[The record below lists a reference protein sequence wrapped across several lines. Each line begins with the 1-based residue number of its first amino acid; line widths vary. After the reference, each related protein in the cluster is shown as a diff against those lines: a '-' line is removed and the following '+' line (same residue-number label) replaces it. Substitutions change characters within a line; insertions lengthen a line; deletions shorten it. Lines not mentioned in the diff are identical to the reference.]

1 MFSSLF
7 KPKTSTAVV
16 DAAKQK
22 LAEAMTAPASES
34 AVNAANASAS
44 AAKASALVGTN
55 PVANASLVAQQQH
68 LDQAKAS
75 ASAALV
81 GATNAVTKA
90 LASTYDV
97 NYFIAWWATVLS
109 RMAYLNPQQFLAR
122 YTQIFGETMGTV
134 NDGINAND
142 ANDQSGGALPTT
154 SILYKMQT
162 QATTKGLMGLLDD
175 KTMLGLSNPGEK
187 RWGLNVIPV
196 DGINTSTPQTPT
208 LTLDC
213 VTNYNAQGA
222 LSDAFGPATDPNI
235 QSWSERVNIILGERR
250 ISDTDLNCAPSLP
263 LSQNPMLV
271 FRAISDSNYGTT
283 YVFGDKRAPKLVWIV
298 FRGTANAKSAMSYT
312 RPGSLLPTNFIE
324 FFSEVESGLEGIFKI
339 LQEQIHMIIQMAAD
353 VAKELNPGQ
362 ITPGSIKLQ
371 VTGHS
376 LGGALAT
383 AFAGE
388 YVQQISPYF
397 NGTELAMFDISI
409 GCWSI
414 ASPRIFGEKEAA
426 MFCCLTQ
433 SGTACTKDP
442 AALNYVKIDANV
454 KGIIIYLRVV
464 TALDIVT
471 ALPKGNGY
479 AHPCSDFKGNERP
492 MVTMD
497 CDIDNGF
504 VTNKRSTRCAS
515 KKRPAMTAD
524 FSKAPKCTDQRK
536 STFSMSSIF
545 YHLTYCGIMFAGG
558 VDMDSIVTLD
568 VERLEA
574 QDVQKAAAPE
584 IKVSKDDTMMRILFY
599 NGDDKAKCAFF
610 DLVPLRA
617 LDAAPAS
624 AAAPAAAPATKSF
637 FSFGKKP
644 ESSDATAVEPK
655 LKEDA
660 GITSNFVGSF
670 KSAVFG
676 SSKYDYPILDSS
688 NIPPIHY
695 SETPYLYPLPAN
707 TTSVNYKCYF
717 KKGKSEGPLTA
728 DDQDVVGAIA
738 THQAIVEKPESLVS
752 TAAGGR
758 RTRRHVNRRKTKK
771 TNNKQTG
778 RRISRRQK
786 RTHRRH

>member
-1 MFSSLF
+1 MLSSLF
-7 KPKTSTAVV
+7 KSTSTPTAVV

-22 LAEAMTAPASES
+22 LAEAKAAPASES

-44 AAKASALVGTN
+44 AAKASASAALFGTN
-55 PVANASLVAQQQH
+55 APKVVAAQQQ

-75 ASAALV
+75 ASAALERT
-81 GATNAVTKA
+81 TNAVAKA

-97 NYFIAWWATVLS
+97 NYFIAWWATVYARL
-109 RMAYLNPQQFLAR
+109 AYLNPQQFLAR
-122 YTQIFGETMGTV
+122 YTQIFGATMGTV
-134 NDGINAND
+134 NDGTTAND
-142 ANDQSGGALPTT
+142 MSGGALPTT
-154 SILYKMQT
+154 SILSKMQA

-222 LSDAFGPATDPNI
+222 LDAFGPATDPNVN
-235 QSWSERVNIILGERR
+235 SWSERVNIILGERR
-250 ISDTDLNCAPSLP
+250 ISDTDFNCAPLLP
-263 LSQNPMLV
+263 LAQNPMLV

-312 RPGSLLPTNFIE
+312 RPGSLLPTTFIE
-324 FFSEVESGLEGIFKI
+324 FFSAVESGLEGIFKI

-353 VAKELNPGQ
+353 VAKELNPGP
-362 ITPGSIKLQ
+362 IAPGSIKLQ

-426 MFCCLTQ
+426 LFCCLTQ
-433 SGTACTKDP
+433 SERACTKDP
-442 AALNYVKIDANV
+442 AASNYVKIDSNV
-454 KGIIIYLRVV
+454 KGRIAYLRVV

-574 QDVQKAAAPE
+574 QDVQTAAAAG
-584 IKVSKDDTMMRILFY
+584 IKVSKGDTMMRIVFY
-599 NGDDKAKCAFF
+599 NGVVNAKCAFF

-617 LDAAPAS
+617 LDAAPA
-624 AAAPAAAPATKSF
+624 AAPATKSF

-644 ESSDATAVEPK
+644 DAPIVQSK
-655 LKEDA
+655 LEEDA
-660 GITSNFVGSF
+660 GTTSEFVSGF
-670 KSAVFG
+670 KTTIFG
-676 SSKYDYPILDSS
+676 DPKYNYDILDQKTV
-688 NIPPIHY
+688 PPIHY
-695 SETPYLYPLPAN
+695 SDTPYLYPLPTG

-717 KKGKSEGPLTA
+717 TKGKSEGPLTA
-728 DDQDVVGAIA
+728 DDPDVVGAIA
-738 THQAIVEKPESLVS
+738 THQAIVDKPESLVS

-771 TNNKQTG
+771 INNKQTG

>member
-7 KPKTSTAVV
+7 KSKTSTAVV

-55 PVANASLVAQQQH
+55 PVANASLVAQQQQKMNATKD
-68 LDQAKAS
+68 L
-75 ASAALV
+75 ASAALDRT
-81 GATNAVTKA
+81 TNAVANA
-90 LASTYDV
+90 LASTYNV
-97 NYFIAWWATVLS
+97 NYFIAWWATVYARL
-109 RMAYLNPQQFLAR
+109 AYLNPQQFLAR
-122 YTQIFGETMGTV
+122 YTQIFGETKGTV
-134 NDGINAND
+134 NDGTT

-222 LSDAFGPATDPNI
+222 LDAFGMATDPKVN
-235 QSWSERVNIILGERR
+235 SWSERVNIILGERR
-250 ISDTDLNCAPSLP
+250 ISDTDFNCAPLLP
-263 LSQNPMLV
+263 LAQNPMLV

-414 ASPRIFGEKEAA
+414 ASPRIFGENEAA

-497 CDIDNGF
+497 CDIENGF

-617 LDAAPAS
+617 LDAAPA
-624 AAAPAAAPATKSF
+624 AAPAKSF

-644 ESSDATAVEPK
+644 ESSAVEPK

-695 SETPYLYPLPAN
+695 SGTPYLYPLPAG

-717 KKGKSEGPLTA
+717 TKGKSEGPLTA
-728 DDQDVVGAIA
+728 DDPDVVGAIA
-738 THQAIVEKPESLVS
+738 THQAIVEKPESPVS

>member
-1 MFSSLF
+1 
-7 KPKTSTAVV
+7 
-16 DAAKQK
+16 
-22 LAEAMTAPASES
+22 
-34 AVNAANASAS
+34 VNDGTNASA
-44 AAKASALVGTN
+44 
-55 PVANASLVAQQQH
+55 
-68 LDQAKAS
+68 
-75 ASAALV
+75 
-81 GATNAVTKA
+81 
-90 LASTYDV
+90 
-97 NYFIAWWATVLS
+97 
-109 RMAYLNPQQFLAR
+109 
-122 YTQIFGETMGTV
+122 
-134 NDGINAND
+134 NDG
-142 ANDQSGGALPTT
+142 SGGALPTT
-154 SILYKMQT
+154 SILSKMQA

-175 KTMLGLSNPGEK
+175 KTMLGLSTANVGEK

-213 VTNYNAQGA
+213 VTNYNAQGTP
-222 LSDAFGPATDPNI
+222 SDAFGPATDPNI

-353 VAKELNPGQ
+353 VAKELNQLNPGQ
-362 ITPGSIKLQ
+362 AIEPGSIKLQ

-388 YVQQISPYF
+388 YVQQISPSF
-397 NGTELAMFDISI
+397 NGTELAMFDMSI

-426 MFCCLTQ
+426 LFCCLTQ
-433 SGTACTKDP
+433 SETACTKDP
-442 AALNYVKIDANV
+442 AASNYVKIDSNV
-454 KGIIIYLRVV
+454 KGRIAYLRVV

-479 AHPCSDFKGNERP
+479 AHPCSDFKGDERT

-497 CDIDNGF
+497 CDIDKGF

-515 KKRPAMTAD
+515 NKRPAMTAD

-558 VDMDSIVTLD
+558 VDMDSVVNLD

-574 QDVQKAAAPE
+574 QDVPNAAAAG
-584 IKVSKDDTMMRILFY
+584 IKVSKGDTMMRIVFY
-599 NGDDKAKCAFF
+599 NGVANAKCAFF

-617 LDAAPAS
+617 LDAAPA
-624 AAAPAAAPATKSF
+624 AAKSVL
-637 FSFGKKP
+637 SFGKKP
-644 ESSDATAVEPK
+644 DAPNAQSN

-660 GITSNFVGSF
+660 GITSKFVSEF
-670 KSAVFG
+670 KTAIFRDT
-676 SSKYDYPILDSS
+676 KYDYAILDSTKV
-688 NIPPIHY
+688 PPIHY
-695 SETPYLYPLPAN
+695 SETPYLYPLPAG

-717 KKGKSEGPLTA
+717 TKGKSEEPVAA
-728 DDQDVVGAIA
+728 DDQDVAGAIA
-738 THQAIVEKPESLVS
+738 THQSIVEQPELPVNVNAS
-752 TAAGGR
+752 AGGR
-758 RTRRHVNRRKTKK
+758 RTRRRGNRRKTQKINKK
-771 TNNKQTG
+771 RKVHV
-778 RRISRRQK
+778 SRGK
-786 RTHRRH
+786 KHIRRH

>member
-1 MFSSLF
+1 
-7 KPKTSTAVV
+7 
-16 DAAKQK
+16 
-22 LAEAMTAPASES
+22 
-34 AVNAANASAS
+34 
-44 AAKASALVGTN
+44 
-55 PVANASLVAQQQH
+55 
-68 LDQAKAS
+68 
-75 ASAALV
+75 
-81 GATNAVTKA
+81 
-90 LASTYDV
+90 
-97 NYFIAWWATVLS
+97 
-109 RMAYLNPQQFLAR
+109 
-122 YTQIFGETMGTV
+122 MGNV

-142 ANDQSGGALPTT
+142 ANDGSGGALPTT
-154 SILYKMQT
+154 SILFKMQN
-162 QATTKGLMGLLDD
+162 QASTNGIMGLLDD
-175 KTMLGLSNPGEK
+175 KTMLGLSTATVGEK

-196 DGINTSTPQTPT
+196 DGINTSNPQMPT
-208 LTLDC
+208 VTLDC
-213 VTNYNAQGA
+213 VTNYDAQGTP
-222 LSDAFGPATDPNI
+222 LDAFGPTTDSNI
-235 QSWSERVNIILGERR
+235 KSWSERVNIILGERR

-353 VAKELNPGQ
+353 VAKELNAGQ
-362 ITPGSIKLQ
+362 EIEPESIKLQ

-388 YVQQISPYF
+388 YVQQISPSF
-397 NGTELAMFDISI
+397 NGTELAIFDISI

-426 MFCCLTQ
+426 LFCCLTQ
-433 SGTACTKDP
+433 SEKACLKD
-442 AALNYVKIDANV
+442 AVNYVKVDSNV
-454 KGIIIYLRVV
+454 KGRIAYLRVV

-479 AHPCSDFKGNERP
+479 AHPCSDFKKGDERT

-497 CDIDNGF
+497 CDIEETGF
-504 VTNKRSTRCAS
+504 VTNKRSTRCVS
-515 KKRPAMTAD
+515 NKRPAMTAN

-545 YHLTYCGIMFAGG
+545 YHLAYCGIMFAGG
-558 VDMDSIVTLD
+558 VDMDSIVNRD

-574 QDVQKAAAPE
+574 QDVQKAAAAG

-617 LDAAPAS
+617 FDAAPATTV
-624 AAAPAAAPATKSF
+624 APAAKSSSF
-637 FSFGKKP
+637 FSFGKKS
-644 ESSDATAVEPK
+644 EASAATATAVEPK

-660 GITSNFVGSF
+660 RITSNFVGSF

-676 SSKYDYPILDSS
+676 SSNYDYPILDSTKV
-688 NIPPIHY
+688 PPIHY
-695 SETPYLYPLPAN
+695 SETLYLYPLPAG

-717 KKGKSEGPLTA
+717 KKGEGNTISL
-728 DDQDVVGAIA
+728 DDAEVVDAIA
-738 THQAIVEKPESLVS
+738 THQAMIEQPEIASS
-752 TAAGGR
+752 AGGR
-758 RTRRHVNRRKTKK
+758 RTRRRGNRHNTKK
-771 TNNKQTG
+771 INKKRKVHVSRGKNHT
-778 RRISRRQK
+778 RRY
-786 RTHRRH
+786 

>member
-1 MFSSLF
+1 MFSGFSNIF
-7 KPKTSTAVV
+7 KPKPQEVTSVAAPVPVKPAAV
-16 DAAKQK
+16 A
-22 LAEAMTAPASES
+22 
-34 AVNAANASAS
+34 
-44 AAKASALVGTN
+44 
-55 PVANASLVAQQQH
+55 PVAPVKPNH
-68 LDQAKAS
+68 
-75 ASAALV
+75 
-81 GATNAVTKA
+81 
-90 LASTYDV
+90 DV
-97 NYFIAWWATVLS
+97 NYFIAWWATAYARL
-109 RMAYLNPQQFLAR
+109 AYLNPQQFLGR
-122 YTQIFGETMGTV
+122 YTQIFGAAMGKA
-134 NDGINAND
+134 NDGTNAND
-142 ANDQSGGALPTT
+142 NSGGALPTT
-154 SILYKMQT
+154 SILSKMQA
-162 QATTKGLMGLLDD
+162 QATTNGLMGLLDD
-175 KTMLGLSNPGEK
+175 KTMLGLSTANVGEK

-213 VTNYNAQGA
+213 VTNYNAQGDQ
-222 LSDAFGPATDPNI
+222 SDVFGPATDPNI

-324 FFSEVESGLEGIFKI
+324 FFSAIESGLEGIFKI

-353 VAKELNPGQ
+353 VARELNPGQ
-362 ITPGSIKLQ
+362 AIAPGSIKLQ

-388 YVQQISPYF
+388 YVQQISPSF
-397 NGTELAMFDISI
+397 NGTELAMFDTSI

-414 ASPRIFGEKEAA
+414 ASPRIFGETQAA
-426 MFCCLTQ
+426 LFCCLTQ
-433 SGTACTKDP
+433 SKTACNNDP
-442 AALNYVKIDANV
+442 NASNYVKVDSNV
-454 KGIIIYLRVV
+454 KGRIAYLRVV

-479 AHPCSDFKGNERP
+479 AHPCSDFKNGDERT

-504 VTNKRSTRCAS
+504 VTNKRSKRCVS
-515 KKRPAMTAD
+515 QKRPAMTAD
-524 FSKAPKCTDQRK
+524 FLKAPECTDQRK

-558 VDMDSIVTLD
+558 VDMDSIMNLD
-568 VERLEA
+568 VERLEP
-574 QDVQKAAAPE
+574 QDVNKVAATG
-584 IKVSKDDTMMRILFY
+584 IKVSKGDTMMRIVFY
-599 NGDDKAKCAFF
+599 NGVANAKCSFF

-617 LDAAPAS
+617 LDAAPA
-624 AAAPAAAPATKSF
+624 AAPAAKSSF

-644 ESSDATAVEPK
+644 DAPNVQSN

-660 GITSNFVGSF
+660 GITSKFVSDF
-670 KSAVFG
+670 KTAIFG
-676 SSKYDYPILDSS
+676 DTKYDYAILDSTKV
-688 NIPPIHY
+688 PPIHY
-695 SETPYLYPLPAN
+695 SETSYLYPLPSG

-717 KKGKSEGPLTA
+717 TKGKSEGPPIAA
-728 DDQDVVGAIA
+728 DDQDVAGAIA
-738 THQAIVEKPESLVS
+738 THLSIVERPEIPV
-752 TAAGGR
+752 TVTGGR
-758 RTRRHVNRRKTKK
+758 RTRRRGNRRKTQKINKK
-771 TNNKQTG
+771 RKLHV
-778 RRISRRQK
+778 SRGK
-786 RTHRRH
+786 KH